1 MILWDFLDTCQCDQE
16 LYIYLVND
24 YGEYF
29 PVYHG
34 AKGDIDFW
42 GDQVFDILQN
52 KIEVFEVLP
61 DGSIQVEVRDTYFDK
76 PMREQ
81 YKTCGED
88 KLDYWK
94 KYPDKAPW
102 GSWTDTE
109 AYCQAANKKSR
120 WFHKRRGVD
129 S

>member
-1 MILWDFLDTCQCDQE
+1 MILWDFLDTCQCNQE

-24 YGEYF
+24 YGEYL

-52 KIEVFEVLP
+52 KIEVFKVLP
-61 DGSIQVEVRDTYFDK
+61 DGSMQEEVRDTYFDK

-81 YKTCGED
+81 YETCVED
-88 KLDYWK
+88 KLGYWK
-94 KYPDKAPW
+94 KHTGLDW
-102 GSWTDTE
+102 GDGRRTATTSRSISSIGH
-109 AYCQAANKKSR
+109 CAATT
-120 WFHKRRGVD
+120 
-129 S
+129 